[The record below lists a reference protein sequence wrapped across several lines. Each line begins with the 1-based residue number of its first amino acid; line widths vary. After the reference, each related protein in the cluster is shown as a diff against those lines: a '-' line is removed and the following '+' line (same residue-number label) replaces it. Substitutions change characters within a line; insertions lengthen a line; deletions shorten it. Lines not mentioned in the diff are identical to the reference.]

1 MCIRLRLILT
11 PADKTGDISDNK
23 ARALMPFSSFI
34 TGLLI
39 VQKETIF
46 RSTRHHIGQARTII
60 IHRPVS
66 VSAIY
71 HNFDSRLG

>member
-1 MCIRLRLILT
+1 MLI

-23 ARALMPFSSFI
+23 ARAPMPFNIFI

-46 RSTRHHIGQARTII
+46 RLTHHSIGQARTII

-66 VSAIY
+66 VSAIC
-71 HNFDSRLG
+71 HSFDSRLG